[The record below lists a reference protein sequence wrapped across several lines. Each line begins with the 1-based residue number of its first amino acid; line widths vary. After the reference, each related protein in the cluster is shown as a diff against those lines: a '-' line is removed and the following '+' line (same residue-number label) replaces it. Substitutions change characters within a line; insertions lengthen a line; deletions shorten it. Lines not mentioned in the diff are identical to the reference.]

1 MAESRQ
7 APPTAPRALRAPTF
21 NDDMPKGRRWRA
33 LQQTCN
39 MTPCSLYCPN
49 SHSSTSSISRSPPA
63 EPNTNA
69 RPGRDGPVPRPI
81 QRTRTRSLSGRLF
94 RGRSRRPVRNLQ
106 PSGTSSAASRRPFR
120 ARGKAGEQPVE
131 LTIGQSRG
139 ITSWRRP
146 APSELMRTLIPHPTI
161 PHGDGSSP
169 YRIRETPPG
178 HPQNNLSDVEKIILG
193 RPRPSSG
200 DRSPLPRTA
209 DSPAPSTRRP
219 PIWYTCTQPPRRTPA
234 PTRRPDRRRASRRRP
249 RGRRPF
255 RRPGKDR

>member
-1 MAESRQ
+1 
-7 APPTAPRALRAPTF
+7 
-21 NDDMPKGRRWRA
+21 
-33 LQQTCN
+33 

-94 RGRSRRPVRNLQ
+94 RGRSRRPARNLQ
-106 PSGTSSAASRRPFR
+106 PSGTSSAASRNPFR
-120 ARGKAGEQPVE
+120 TRGKAGEQPVE
-131 LTIGQSRG
+131 LITGQSRG

-146 APSELMRTLIPHPTI
+146 APSELLRTLIPHSTPHDTPRGRATTI
-161 PHGDGSSP
+161 SHSRNPPD
-169 YRIRETPPG
+169 TPRTTFQTSRRSFSG
-178 HPQNNLSDVEKIILG
+178 ARG
-193 RPRPSSG
+193 RPRGTAPTPPH
-200 DRSPLPRTA
+200 RRLPGHF
-209 DSPAPSTRRP
+209 DPAPADLVHMHPAAPTDTGADPAPRP
-219 PIWYTCTQPPRRTPA
+219 PSGVPPTG
-234 PTRRPDRRRASRRRP
+234 RRP